1 MGVNSVVAGGQNL
14 QQQLLPALRWLL
26 IALSLTFVIK
36 IVGTAIYNVYFHPLS
51 KFPGPK
57 LAAATPLPFVRRLLN
72 GRWVEWTNELHTT
85 YGEVVRIHPDELS
98 FVGASA
104 WRDIFTG
111 RPQLPKPIVGV
122 IGTSNGVQSIAST
135 DNFED
140 HARYRRIIGNALSD
154 RALREQEY
162 ILKTYTDLL
171 IQKLQEQVT
180 ESIDANSINTDM
192 HKWYIAT
199 TFDTLGDLQFGESFH
214 SLESREEHFWIS
226 AIFLGVKLGMLLTI
240 FHHFPPLQAK
250 WFLPRIINNKARAHF
265 TWASKQIE
273 KRMSRDTER
282 PDFMKY
288 ILNNSEEK
296 GISRDEI
303 DSNATLLILAGSET
317 SATTCTAATWFLV
330 KNPATL
336 EKLQDEVRS
345 SFKSIEQITVA
356 SASKL
361 PYLHAVIQE
370 ALRLHPAQPISVTRL
385 VDRPGVTVSDY
396 QIPVGTRVGI
406 PQKTACHL
414 PSNFVE
420 PQAFFPE
427 RWLKDAG
434 PKFDAD
440 VKAASEP
447 FLVGPRNCL
456 GKSLAWAEMNLI
468 LAKVVW
474 KFDLELSEKT
484 KEDWSD
490 QKIWLMHEG
499 APLYVKISPRAA

>member
-1 MGVNSVVAGGQNL
+1 MDSVADGGQYL
-14 QQQLLPALRWLL
+14 QQRLLPALSWLL
-26 IALSLTFVIK
+26 IGSTLIFVIK
-36 IVGTAIYNVYFHPLS
+36 LVGTLIYNVYFHPLS

-57 LAAATPLPFVRRLLN
+57 LAAATPIPFVRRLLN
-72 GRWVEWTNELHTT
+72 GRWVEWTTALHTT

-104 WRDIFTG
+104 WRDIFLS
-111 RPQLPKPIVGV
+111 RPQLPKPKVGV
-122 IGTSNGVQSIAST
+122 IRSSNGVPNIATT
-135 DNFED
+135 DDIED
-140 HARYRRIIGNALSD
+140 HTRLRRIIGNALSD
-154 RALREQEY
+154 KALKEQEY

-180 ESIDANSINTDM
+180 VSIDAKSFTTDIQ
-192 HKWYIAT
+192 KWYIAT

-214 SLESREEHFWIS
+214 SLESHDDHPWILS
-226 AIFLGVKLGMLLTI
+226 IFRGIKFGMLLTI

-250 WFLPRIINNKARAHF
+250 WFLPRIVQDKADAHF
-265 TWASKQIE
+265 QWACKQIE
-273 KRMSRDTER
+273 RRLNRETER

-288 ILNNSEEK
+288 ILNTSEEK
-296 GISRDEI
+296 GMSRDEI
-303 DSNATLLILAGSET
+303 DSNSTLLILAGSET
-317 SATTCTAATWFLV
+317 SATTCASATWFLV
-330 KNPATL
+330 KNPVTL
-336 EKLQDEVRS
+336 KKLRDEVRS
-345 SFKSIEQITVA
+345 SFQSMEEITVT

-370 ALRLHPAQPISVTRL
+370 ALRLHPTEPISVTRL
-385 VDRPGVTVSDY
+385 VDRPGVTVSGY
-396 QIPVGTRVGI
+396 QIPVGTSVGI
-406 PQKTACHL
+406 PQKSACQL

-420 PQAFFPE
+420 PLAFLPE
-427 RWLKDAG
+427 RWLKNTA

-440 VKAASEP
+440 VKAVSEP

-474 KFDLELSEKT
+474 NFDLELSEKT